1 MRNPRS
7 LLIVWFLASTAAL
20 LPGRPARA
28 QAGGAGPRDGFQGG
42 FHVGALYSSLS
53 DPTFRFPSGTGQLS
67 VSQSKS
73 MPALVAGY
81 DIGSGYAGFGVRGI
95 YFGTDFQ
102 SFATPEM
109 PGGLEIVR
117 YADPKYTVF
126 MVDLLLHW
134 APARSRIFSA
144 YGFLGLGTSAKK
156 YTISDSV
163 FPEWNGAKSL
173 GVRVQLRPR
182 PPSPAGEARLRLC
195 RGSPHPG
202 RPDHRGKE
210 LPLQRWHVR
219 LLRVRTRLHVALH

>member
-1 MRNPRS
+1 
-7 LLIVWFLASTAAL
+7 
-20 LPGRPARA
+20 
-28 QAGGAGPRDGFQGG
+28 
-42 FHVGALYSSLS
+42 
-53 DPTFRFPSGTGQLS
+53 
-67 VSQSKS
+67 

-173 GVRVQLRPR
+173 SEFEYSYGL
-182 PPSPAGEARLRLC
+182 G
-195 RGSPHPG
+195 
-202 RPDHRGKE
+202 
-210 LPLQRWHVR
+210 
-219 LLRVRTRLHVALH
+219 LRVRPVKLVSAFAEGRLIPGDQIIEGKNFLYSDGTYDYYEYGHAYTSHFTKVIAGGLAFHF